1 MLPWGLSGSLQV
13 GKLWPRSRA
22 EGRSRGSFRRLRD
35 LGHWKVAP
43 HAHCCARGPNLFP
56 WSQDLMLP
64 ENSH

>member
-35 LGHWKVAP
+35 LGHLESSPPCPLLCQGTQPVPLELGSNA
-43 HAHCCARGPNLFP
+43 
-56 WSQDLMLP
+56 S
-64 ENSH
+64 